1 MGILANFPA
10 FVKSKVVCKNRYAF
24 FTNRSLSRR
33 WIWYNMT
40 TTKGW
45 GKPMPG
51 EYSRMSRR
59 RTRDTSQAVPGAN
72 SFFASCETEHHWSRS
87 SAAAER
93 LAPEK
98 TYNCIEKSPDASP
111 GFNHFYISLRN
122 SSVNLPLVL
131 TMALSP
137 SRGGGPPHT
146 LTTSPPA
153 SRRISHPAAMS
164 QGLVPNSNWPSARP
178 QAM

>member
-10 FVKSKVVCKNRYAF
+10 FVKSKVVYKNRYAI
-24 FTNRSLSRR
+24 FTNRSLSWR

-51 EYSRMSRR
+51 EYSRMMERC
-59 RTRDTSQAVPGAN
+59 TRDTSFCRAATNHAGTTQVN
-72 SFFASCETEHHWSRS
+72 TEESPDTMSGLLPLTAEKGTAHRPFPTLYHINARS
-87 SAAAER
+87 S
-93 LAPEK
+93 
-98 TYNCIEKSPDASP
+98 
-111 GFNHFYISLRN
+111 
-122 SSVNLPLVL
+122 SVKRPLVL

-137 SRGGGPPHT
+137 SSGGWPPHT

-153 SRRISHPAAMS
+153 SRRISQPAAMS